1 MLHFKDDEGRQLG
14 CYRLFHNCMCLV
26 MEPLIEAGHGGV
38 EMICA
43 DQNICRIFLILAAYI
58 VDHPEQC
65 LIACCKEN
73 HCPRCVVRPNQRGDH
88 HNSPLQNVHE
98 TRTTLRHHQN
108 GEDPHLFEDQGLRAI
123 HYPFWVYLPHTNIF
137 SCITPNILH
146 QLHKGVFKD
155 HIVSWCASIMSDSE
169 FDACFQAMSE
179 FHGLRHFK
187 QGISTVSQWT
197 CTQHKEMQRV
207 ILGVIA
213 GAVEPRM
220 FQAAHAVLD
229 FIYYAQYQ
237 AHTDTTLM

>member
-43 DQNICRIFLILAAYI
+43 DRNICWIFLILAAYI

-73 HCPRCVVRPNQRGDH
+73 HCPHCVVRPNQR
-88 HNSPLQNVHE
+88 
-98 TRTTLRHHQN
+98 
-108 GEDPHLFEDQGLRAI
+108 EDPHLFEDQGLRAI
-123 HYPFWVYLPHTNIF
+123 HYPFWAYLPHTDIF

-169 FDACFQAMSE
+169 FDARFQAMSE